1 MSLLGKGFCV
11 NSQTG
16 KSQELLRNE
25 QVPRVLPKGTGK
37 DVISVNDNLFHF
49 IKEDLQ
55 GAGESR
61 LYTAKKY

>member
-1 MSLLGKGFCV
+1 MSSLGKGFCV
-11 NSQTG
+11 NSRTG

-25 QVPRVLPKGTGK
+25 QVPRVLPRGTGK
-37 DVISVNDNLFHF
+37 EEISVNDNLFHF

-55 GAGESR
+55 GAGELR

>member
-1 MSLLGKGFCV
+1 M
-11 NSQTG
+11 NSWTG

-25 QVPRVLPKGTGK
+25 QARRVLPRGTGK
-37 DVISVNDNLFHF
+37 EVISVNDNLFHF

-55 GAGESR
+55 DAGESR